1 MKSAYDIA
9 PAVWLGLYFEAVDYF
24 WCGGHQTADIHIQ
37 DLNGYPFYCFL
48 IQLVNK
54 TVSHLLQK
62 TFTATNQIASTVKD
76 TYSIANEMLSIHRC
90 DIEVWRGSDRRG
102 DQTNLLRS
110 QWKPSYSRRNQIS
123 HRIRYVIKIELKCLV
138 RQFDSQYN
146 ISSNI
151 GSFFSSSMGY
161 LKSFGSTIDSQLNSN
176 EHTQGIYNELKDAVK
191 GISVCLCI

>member
-1 MKSAYDIA
+1 M
-9 PAVWLGLYFEAVDYF
+9 
-24 WCGGHQTADIHIQ
+24 
-37 DLNGYPFYCFL
+37 
-48 IQLVNK
+48 
-54 TVSHLLQK
+54 K
-62 TFTATNQIASTVKD
+62 TFIFKKESN
-76 TYSIANEMLSIHRC
+76 LSPSQVC
-90 DIEVWRGSDRRG
+90 D
-102 DQTNLLRS
+102 
-110 QWKPSYSRRNQIS
+110 K
-123 HRIRYVIKIELKCLV
+123 KIELKCLV